1 MVYHEL
7 VHLLDSTKYFGPPR
21 EIWEFRQEQMVQQIS
36 RNRPQ
41 KGGVSVEQTAVK
53 FYMAKE
59 DGKKEI
65 FNQESCCE
73 DGDDQAITMQEKEQR
88 NERILLRKPEILQ
101 IITSFI
107 NNINLSEGTR
117 DSLKGLK
124 KVVEGKSPESMA
136 EALGFKYSWLGYGQK
151 VYLRARSK
159 VANEICLQG
168 RGSKYYSFEQQIGHR
183 KSNWFRPDEI
193 SSCVRLKELS
203 NPQGIGAK
211 CKYSCIMSQINCFFS
226 IHCPQQFW
234 GNGNNDENI
243 MNKAH
248 FVLCNSQ
255 RGKFHPRTNTME
267 LRIDNIA
274 EQIRNNLPILV
285 SMNDVV
291 LQQLVVLGL
300 DAAGKPIYLGNDA
313 EIYAKRNSV
322 VNVNSSDVCKLIFF
336 QMGKLCI

>member
-1 MVYHEL
+1 MLLASCLRPVGMHEEKAPQNL
-7 VHLLDSTKYFGPPR
+7 V
-21 EIWEFRQEQMVQQIS
+21 
-36 RNRPQ
+36 
-41 KGGVSVEQTAVK
+41 
-53 FYMAKE
+53 
-59 DGKKEI
+59 
-65 FNQESCCE
+65 
-73 DGDDQAITMQEKEQR
+73 
-88 NERILLRKPEILQ
+88 LRM
-101 IITSFI
+101 
-107 NNINLSEGTR
+107 GY
-117 DSLKGLK
+117 LK
-124 KVVEGKSPESMA
+124 KCA
-136 EALGFKYSWLGYGQK
+136 EVINIFAYFLPYMVSEVGDHFGSSYKAFICMLSSNVHGRGIGIQIQLAWIWTE
-151 VYLRARSK
+151 VYLYK